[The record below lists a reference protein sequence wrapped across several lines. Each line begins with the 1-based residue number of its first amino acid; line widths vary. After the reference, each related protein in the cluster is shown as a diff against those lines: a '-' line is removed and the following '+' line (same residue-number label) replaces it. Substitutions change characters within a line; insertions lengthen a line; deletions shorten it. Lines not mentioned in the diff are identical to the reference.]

1 MHMCIHM
8 YTRISCACTCA
19 HRGDGLEVC
28 TVGSTLAS
36 LLLWGSPGV
45 GAGLGAWPGLHHQGL
60 NCPRNWAPELGGE
73 TQTFGEPR
81 NVLGSLLGFLHF
93 VLFSGKQMGK
103 KAPFPHFWRLLCV
116 NRPAPITFRVKQRNS
131 DRHRQLQPG
140 ARPRPT
146 CPETAS
152 PAFRSLASAFLEE
165 VCSVGTAGWHGPVSV
180 SPGSPQG
187 SAPGSPLGLS
197 GQRVGHMMAACVNG
211 HLILRSQWL
220 WP

>member
-1 MHMCIHM
+1 MVLSCLPMGAQKLGFLAQRHAHVYSHVHTHILCMHMRTQRRWAGSVH
-8 YTRISCACTCA
+8 
-19 HRGDGLEVC
+19 GG
-28 TVGSTLAS
+28 GSTLAS

-187 SAPGSPLGLS
+187 PGG
-197 GQRVGHMMAACVNG
+197 G
-211 HLILRSQWL
+211 SQIGRAHV
-220 WP
+220 